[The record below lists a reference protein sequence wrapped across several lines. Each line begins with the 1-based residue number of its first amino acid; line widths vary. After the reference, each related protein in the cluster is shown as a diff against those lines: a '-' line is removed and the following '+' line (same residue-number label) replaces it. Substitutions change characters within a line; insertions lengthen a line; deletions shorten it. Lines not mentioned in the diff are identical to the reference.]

1 MATLTITKNGTQIH
15 LPEPESLSVG
25 IQDLDSEK
33 TGRNQKGN
41 TFRDRI
47 AVKRKLT
54 CTFLPMT
61 DDEMKTVL
69 QAMSEKFFEITYP
82 DPMTGANRQMTAYV
96 GDRTPPVMRI
106 KNGRI
111 TWGGMTIN
119 IVER

>member
-1 MATLTITKNGTQIH
+1 MATLTITKNNTQIH

-111 TWGGMTIN
+111 AWGGMTIS

>member
-1 MATLTITKNGTQIH
+1 MATLTITKNSVQIP
-15 LPEPESLSVG
+15 LPEPESLSIA

-47 AVKRKLT
+47 AVKRKIT

-69 QAMSEKFFEITYP
+69 QATSEKFFDITYP

-96 GDRTPPVMRI
+96 GDRTSPIMRI
-106 KNGRI
+106 KNGRT
-111 TWGGMTIN
+111 TWDTMTVN